1 MEHQTI
7 LLILS
12 FLIGWVGHAVYS
24 FVLNLGRTSYLVRYI
39 GYSTM
44 CMAKLMCE
52 QVVEFLEI
60 KYVSL
65 NQMGIENSK
74 VKLMRNE
81 DRASVE
87 AMQQM
92 LVNAIHENYPKP
104 FTHHIEFKNWNQMMR
119 HIRDNHRR
127 TDA

>member
-1 MEHQTI
+1 MEHETI

-24 FVLNLGRTSYLVRYI
+24 FVFNFGRTSYLVKYV

-44 CMAKLMCE
+44 CLAKLMSE
-52 QVVEFLEI
+52 QVVEFLEM

-65 NQMGIENSK
+65 SQMGIEKNK

-87 AMQQM
+87 HMQQM
-92 LVNAIHENYPKP
+92 IVNVIQENYPKP
-104 FTHHIEFKNWNQMMR
+104 FSHHIDFKNWNQMLM
-119 HIRDNHRR
+119 HISTNRR
-127 TDA
+127 NDA

>member
-1 MEHQTI
+1 MEHETI

-24 FVLNLGRTSYLVRYI
+24 FVFNFGRTSYLVKYV

-44 CMAKLMCE
+44 CLAKLMSE
-52 QVVEFLEI
+52 QVVEFLEM

-65 NQMGIENSK
+65 SQMGIEKNK
-74 VKLMRNE
+74 VKIMRNE

-87 AMQQM
+87 HMQQM
-92 LVNAIHENYPKP
+92 IVNVIQENYPKP
-104 FTHHIEFKNWNQMMR
+104 FSHHIDFKNWNQMLM
-119 HIRDNHRR
+119 HISTNRR
-127 TDA
+127 NDV

>member
-1 MEHQTI
+1 MEHETI

-24 FVLNLGRTSYLVRYI
+24 FVFNFGRTSYLVRYV

-44 CMAKLMCE
+44 CLAKLMSE
-52 QVVEFLEI
+52 QVVEFLEM

-65 NQMGIENSK
+65 SQMGIEKNK
-74 VKLMRNE
+74 VKIMRNE

-87 AMQQM
+87 HMQQM
-92 LVNAIHENYPKP
+92 IVNVIQENYPKP
-104 FTHHIEFKNWNQMMR
+104 FSHHIDFKNWNQMLM
-119 HIRDNHRR
+119 HISTNRR
-127 TDA
+127 NDV